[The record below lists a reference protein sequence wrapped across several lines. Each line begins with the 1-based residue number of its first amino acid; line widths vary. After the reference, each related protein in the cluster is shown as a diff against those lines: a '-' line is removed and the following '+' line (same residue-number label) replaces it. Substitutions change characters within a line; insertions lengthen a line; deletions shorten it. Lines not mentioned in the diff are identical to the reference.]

1 MSLPTIH
8 LAEQYFQP
16 KIDLIQHL
24 IQYSQN
30 ILLIT
35 APKGGGKTAFAHFCL
50 AHSTPQLKK
59 HLLVITQDLSVEKM
73 MENIAKGFGMSWPQN
88 GPLSSEVVQKIWTLF
103 VEDAHLLSLDMLEAL
118 VRLVNFHQEPRR
130 QLHLVLLG
138 ESKLVDQFSAN
149 RITNLV
155 GSYSTVIE
163 LGLPVNWAQNSS
175 QLFSQ
180 PVLIKSE
187 STISAPMNEK
197 SMPSQPEFGSATVRD
212 FEDPIEDLG
221 SDSDTDIDLLEDITD
236 VWPEPNTRKTHPVGG
251 LDAYKH
257 FFSHPIAYGLYLG
270 AIVGIGLWAWQG
282 KESPQY
288 IPETQ
293 ELMAINSPE
302 PVQPI
307 SDLTTETPLAD
318 HQASIEPMPEFM
330 SEPMTAPAM
339 EQEQPE
345 KSKPVLMKKPK
356 VTAKP
361 IQVARHKNEPIKAK
375 AIKPKLKQ
383 VKLVNSTP
391 SRNKVK
397 PYQMAE
403 KTVLAKN
410 KDHYTVQLYG
420 SNERQKVAE
429 FKKTH
434 GLDKALVV
442 TKKHQGRT
450 WHVLVMGD
458 YPSKIQAQKATE
470 HLPNSVYHAKV
481 KPWVRNFASLQDEIV
496 NSGNKG

>member
-138 ESKLVDQFSAN
+138 ENKLVDQFSAN

-163 LGLPVNWAQNSS
+163 LGLPVNWSQNSS

-180 PVLIKSE
+180 PVLINAE
-187 STISAPMNEK
+187 ATISQPVTEK
-197 SMPSQPEFGSATVRD
+197 IMPRQSEFGSATLRD
-212 FEDPIEDLG
+212 FEDPIQ
-221 SDSDTDIDLLEDITD
+221 DSDTDIDLLEDITD
-236 VWPEPNTRKTHPVGG
+236 AWPEVSTRKTREVGTI
-251 LDAYKH
+251 DSYKH
-257 FFSHPIAYGLYLG
+257 FFSHPVAYGLYLG

-293 ELMAINSPE
+293 ELVAINTPE
-302 PVQPI
+302 PVQPV
-307 SDLTTETPLAD
+307 SSLTTEQPLAD
-318 HQASIEPMPEFM
+318 QALTEPMPEFIP
-330 SEPMTAPAM
+330 EPMTESMVAPVI
-339 EQEQPE
+339 EQERVE
-345 KSKPVLMKKPK
+345 KSKPVLIKKPK
-356 VTAKP
+356 VRAIST
-361 IQVARHKNEPIKAK
+361 QVAQHKSTPIKAK

-383 VKLVNSTP
+383 VKLVNSAPT
-391 SRNKVK
+391 RKKVK
-397 PYQMAE
+397 QPQMAE
-403 KTVLAKN
+403 KTILAKN

-420 SNERQKVAE
+420 SNEPQKVAE
-429 FKKTH
+429 FKKMH

-442 TKKHQGRT
+442 TKKHQGKT

-481 KPWVRNFASLQDEIV
+481 KPWVRDFASLQNEIV
-496 NSGNKG
+496 SSNNKG